1 MKKWTLCLA
10 AALVA
15 LILSA
20 CGSKTESLAVWTEE
34 HGQEILASGAFSE
47 ELEEVDGDTAWALY
61 RLEQAGLERESLTG
75 ALCRRSAGATC
86 EELAVLT
93 FDSEESAGTAAQAMQ
108 DYLDGQI
115 ESNRDYRPAE
125 IPKLEN
131 ALLECRENTLLLVVA
146 SDGEAARSLAEPA
159 A

>member
-1 MKKWTLCLA
+1 MLDSADSAQLA
-10 AALVA
+10 
-15 LILSA
+15 
-20 CGSKTESLAVWTEE
+20 
-34 HGQEILASGAFSE
+34 
-47 ELEEVDGDTAWALY
+47 
-61 RLEQAGLERESLTG
+61 EQALR
-75 ALCRRSAGATC
+75 
-86 EELAVLT
+86 
-93 FDSEESAGTAAQAMQ
+93 

-115 ESNRDYRPAE
+115 AANRDYRPAE